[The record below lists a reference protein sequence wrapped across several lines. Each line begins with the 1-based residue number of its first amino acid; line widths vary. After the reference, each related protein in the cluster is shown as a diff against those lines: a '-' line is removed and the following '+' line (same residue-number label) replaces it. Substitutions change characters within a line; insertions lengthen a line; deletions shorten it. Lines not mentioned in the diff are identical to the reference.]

1 MSLYEQAAKRIG
13 NIIDEGGMIVTD
25 ITDMDKKRKRI
36 SIDGEYAFALY
47 NQEVNRY
54 RLEVGENVDESVY
67 REIDEE
73 LIPKRVKARTLY
85 ILKSA
90 QKTEKQVHDKLIEGG
105 YVERYALIGIE
116 YAKKFGYIDDLRYAQ
131 YFVENSC
138 RGRSRRDIEQRLYRR
153 GIDRDIIRQVL
164 EELRP
169 DSEDDIGA
177 VWAALRKKSVTQDN
191 IGGLDFDDRRKL
203 YAYLMRKGFSS
214 ECVGRV
220 LRSDD

>member
-1 MSLYEQAAKRIG
+1 M
-13 NIIDEGGMIVTD
+13 
-25 ITDMDKKRKRI
+25 
-36 SIDGEYAFALY
+36 
-47 NQEVNRY
+47 
-54 RLEVGENVDESVY
+54 
-67 REIDEE
+67 
-73 LIPKRVKARTLY
+73 
-85 ILKSA
+85 
-90 QKTEKQVHDKLIEGG
+90 HDKLIEGG

>member
-1 MSLYEQAAKRIG
+1 MILYSQAAKRIA
-13 NIIDEGGMIVTD
+13 NIIDEGSMIVTD

-54 RLEVGENVDESVY
+54 RLEVGEEIEASVY
-67 REIDEE
+67 GEIHGE

-85 ILKSA
+85 ILKSS
-90 QKTEKQVHDKLIEGG
+90 QKTEKQVRDKLLEGG
-105 YVERYALIGIE
+105 YTERYAEIGIE
-116 YAKKFGYIDDLRYAQ
+116 YAKRFGYIDDLRYAQ

-153 GIDRDIIRQVL
+153 GIDRDVISSVL
-164 EELRP
+164 DELRP
-169 DSEDDIGA
+169 DTEDDTDA
-177 VWAALRKKSVTQDN
+177 VWAALRRKSVTPDN
-191 IGGLDFDDRRKL
+191 IGELDFDARRKL

-214 ECVGRV
+214 DCITRV
-220 LRSDD
+220 LRSDF

>member
-54 RLEVGENVDESVY
+54 RLEVGVEVDEPVY

-90 QKTEKQVHDKLIEGG
+90 QRTEKQVRDKLLEGG
-105 YVERYALIGIE
+105 YTGKYAEIGIE
-116 YAKKFGYIDDLRYAQ
+116 YAKMFGYIDDLRYAQ

-138 RGRSRRDIEQRLYRR
+138 RGRRDIEQRLYRR